1 MGWIFGG
8 EEMNLFELSAKL
20 GLDSSEYEAGISNAH
35 SGLDTLEGAIKA
47 FVAGYAV
54 KKLVGLAKDAVTV
67 GMQFDSAMS
76 QVAATMGVTV
86 DQIGELR
93 EFAKDMG
100 ATTAFSATQAAEA
113 LNYMALAGY
122 DAEKSM
128 KMLPTVLNLA
138 AAGGFDLARA
148 SDMVTDAQSAL
159 GLSIEDTT
167 VMVNQMAQTA
177 ARSNTNVEQLGDAML
192 TLGATGKFMA
202 GGTDRLQ
209 TVLGLLADN
218 GIKGSEAGT
227 KLRNMLLKLS
237 SPTKEGAD
245 LIERLGLEIFD
256 AEGNMRDMQDIML
269 GLNEAMSTMT
279 QEERMKALAELFN
292 SRDLAAV
299 NALLGTSKERWDEL
313 GTSIAS
319 AQGSAEKMA
328 NTQLGNLS
336 GDITLLK
343 SAAEGARIEFAE
355 GITPSLR
362 NVVKIITN
370 ALSRPRTQKY
380 LKEVGEK
387 IGNVVKI
394 ITEKALVVIPKL
406 IDIGK
411 DLWRSLKDNA
421 VAIGAVVLA
430 IKAIHSPI
438 RTAITAVGLLIGAF
452 GLMRASVVDVDE
464 ELANLSD
471 SERELVENARNAAS
485 KFSEAR
491 EAFGEAFANIDTEMA
506 DVQSAWETL
515 HGLVDENGKIA
526 EGHEEEV
533 QNLLEVINGALGTQ
547 YEINDGMITQYQEMV
562 DTVDELIEKQWA
574 QKLLEARSESYMLA
588 KSQLEDAQKRLG
600 IAKLEYEEKKKTLDE
615 VRANKEA
622 LEETMR
628 LQEATKKGYEDQ
640 LALLDEG
647 TDAYEEMAAKIN
659 GVQIEYNKN
668 ASELKELEKSLRAA
682 TDAAGMQ
689 GDAMLG
695 ASAEVNALIAEIGR
709 YDEAYSEFMRGNY
722 AETKEILESDI
733 AYRWKH
739 VKKGQELTKEELEQ
753 LKRDYAIMYAV
764 YKDYWAKLE
773 AGQAGYNE
781 KALEQL
787 RQQMLD
793 LGAILDDQLN
803 IVNDKGKSIGE
814 NIGEGIISG
823 IQSTQDR
830 VNSTSSGLVN
840 GALHAMTVTAQIA
853 SPSKRGRA
861 IGKNIGGSVG
871 IGMEDSYD
879 SVIRSADDLS
889 EGIFDALDT
898 KPTQSYV
905 KSGNGN
911 GWGEMLSVLRDIRD
925 NIGNEIVMQD
935 GTLVGWMDKQLGKLA
950 ARKVRGTV

>member
-1 MGWIFGG
+1 
-8 EEMNLFELSAKL
+8 MNLFELSAKL
-20 GLDSSEYEAGISNAH
+20 SLDSNEYE
-35 SGLDTLEGAIKA
+35 SGLQTAADTVNKFQKAAVVAFGAASAA
-47 FVAGYAV
+47 FIAF
-54 KKLVGLAKDAVTV
+54 AKDAVAT
-67 GMQFDSAMS
+67 GAEFDTKMS
-76 QVAATMGVTV
+76 QVAATMGLTV

-93 EFAKDMG
+93 DFAQEMG
-100 ATTAFSATQAAEA
+100 AKTVFSATQAAEA

-122 DAEKSM
+122 DTEKSM
-128 KMLPTVLNLA
+128 SMLPTVLNLA
-138 AAGGFDLARA
+138 AAGDMELARA

-159 GLSIEDTT
+159 GLTMEQTT
-167 VMVNQMAQTA
+167 AMVDQMAKTA
-177 ARSNTNVEQLGDAML
+177 SKSNTSVTQLGDAML
-192 TLGATGKFMA
+192 TIGGTAKFMA

-209 TVLGLLADN
+209 TVLGLMADN

-227 KLRNMLLKLS
+227 HLRNMLLKLS
-237 SPTKEGAD
+237 APTDAGAQK
-245 LIERLGLEIFD
+245 IEELGLQIFD
-256 AEGNMRDMQDIML
+256 AEGKMRDMQDIILDL
-269 GLNEAMSTMT
+269 GEAMSSMT
-279 QEERMKALAELFN
+279 EAEKVTTISELFN
-292 SRDLAAV
+292 ARDLSAV
-299 NALLGTSKERWDEL
+299 NALLGTSRERWEEL
-313 GTSIAS
+313 GAAVADAS
-319 AQGSAEKMA
+319 GSAEKMA
-328 NTQLGNLS
+328 ETQLDNLN
-336 GDITLLK
+336 GDITLMK
-343 SAAEGARIEFAE
+343 SALEGVKIQFSD
-355 GITPSLR
+355 GITPAIR
-362 NVVKIITN
+362 NVVKLITN
-370 ALSRPRTQKY
+370 VLSRPKTQKY
-380 LKEVGEK
+380 LKEVGERL
-387 IGNVVKI
+387 GNVIKT

-406 IDIGK
+406 IDVGK

-438 RTAITAVGLLIGAF
+438 STAVTAVGLLIGAF

-471 SERELVENARNAAS
+471 SERELVENARDAAS

-491 EAFGEAFANIDTEMA
+491 EAFGEAFANIDTEMTN
-506 DVQSAWETL
+506 VQSAWETL

-547 YEINDGMITQYQEMV
+547 YEINDGMITQYQEMI
-562 DTVDELIEKQWA
+562 DSVDELIEKQWA

-628 LQEATKKGYEDQ
+628 LQEATKRGYEDQ

-668 ASELKELEKSLRAA
+668 ASELKELEKNLRAA

-695 ASAEVNALIAEIGR
+695 ANAQVNALIAEIGR
-709 YDEAYSEFMRGNY
+709 YDEAYSEFMKGNY

-739 VKKGQELTKEELEQ
+739 VKKGQELTKDELEQ

-781 KALEQL
+781 EELGRL

-840 GALHAMTVTAQIA
+840 GAFHAMTVTAQIA